1 MRLVATLCLAIA
13 SGATVVACGLDLAG
27 EESLDAGSGGKKPT
41 PPVDAGAL
49 MDGAGGEGGGGTSD
63 AAEGAPEDAP
73 DAPVEDAAPDG
84 GECTPIA
91 ADAGFTA
98 ALSLAQL
105 TTAGDAVYDENSD
118 TYVTLTNSDNNQ
130 AGAAWSTVH
139 LPVVSSYAITWTLRE
154 GPDDTAGAGFTFA
167 VLQTAT
173 VPSSTFVGNNGD
185 AMGLQGIPGS
195 PTGYA
200 VALYLYGGLDL
211 ELVTMP
217 DFTVV
222 ASKTTTDALND
233 GNLYEVDV
241 TWQAP
246 STLTATV
253 HAPSGLVTVTSSDA
267 GLATTGPAWVG
278 VTASTGVSSDTHY
291 ELAGISV
298 ARVCQ

>member
-1 MRLVATLCLAIA
+1 MRLAAMLCLAIA

-41 PPVDAGAL
+41 PPVDAGAHA
-49 MDGAGGEGGGGTSD
+49 DGAGGEGGGGTSD
-63 AAEGAPEDAP
+63 ASEDAPEDAS
-73 DAPVEDAAPDG
+73 EDVGALPPEG
-84 GECTPIA
+84 GGCTPIA

-105 TTAGDAVYDENSD
+105 TTAGDAVYDENAD

-130 AGAAWSTVH
+130 AGAAWSTVQ
-139 LPVVSSYAITWTLRE
+139 LPIVSSYAITWTLRE

-167 VLQTAT
+167 LLQTAT

-217 DFTVV
+217 NFTVV
-222 ASKTTTDALND
+222 ASKTTSDALND
-233 GNLYEVDV
+233 GGLYDVDV

-278 VTASTGVSSDTHY
+278 VTASTGVASDTHN

-298 ARVCQ
+298 GSVCQ

>member
-1 MRLVATLCLAIA
+1 
-13 SGATVVACGLDLAG
+13 
-27 EESLDAGSGGKKPT
+27 
-41 PPVDAGAL
+41 
-49 MDGAGGEGGGGTSD
+49 
-63 AAEGAPEDAP
+63 
-73 DAPVEDAAPDG
+73 
-84 GECTPIA
+84 
-91 ADAGFTA
+91 
-98 ALSLAQL
+98 
-105 TTAGDAVYDENSD
+105 
-118 TYVTLTNSDNNQ
+118 
-130 AGAAWSTVH
+130 
-139 LPVVSSYAITWTLRE
+139 
-154 GPDDTAGAGFTFA
+154 

-173 VPSSTFVGNNGD
+173 VPSSTFVGSSGD
-185 AMGLQGIPGS
+185 AMGLQGIPGN

-233 GNLYEVDV
+233 GNLYAVDV
-241 TWQAP
+241 SWQAP

-278 VTASTGVSSDTHY
+278 VTASTGVSSDTHN

-298 ARVCQ
+298 RSVCQ